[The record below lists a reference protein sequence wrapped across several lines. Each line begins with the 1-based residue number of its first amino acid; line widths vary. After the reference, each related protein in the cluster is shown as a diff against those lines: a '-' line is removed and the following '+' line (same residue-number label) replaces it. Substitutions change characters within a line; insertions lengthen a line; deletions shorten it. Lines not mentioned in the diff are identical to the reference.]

1 LGGLLDY
8 IHVDSFVNFS
18 QFIFLTF
25 PRFCMQVLLLMR
37 NLIVNLS
44 SPEFEPMLGRR
55 GCGSFVV
62 PTSPGER
69 ENIE

>member
-44 SPEFEPMLGRR
+44 SPEFEPM
-55 GCGSFVV
+55 
-62 PTSPGER
+62 
-69 ENIE
+69 